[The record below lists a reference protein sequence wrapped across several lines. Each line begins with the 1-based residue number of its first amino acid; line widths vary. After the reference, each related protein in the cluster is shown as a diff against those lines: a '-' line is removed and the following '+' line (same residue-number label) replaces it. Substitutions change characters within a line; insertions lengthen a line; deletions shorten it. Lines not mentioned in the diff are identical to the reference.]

1 MAGQHG
7 ARGRRDQRR
16 KQPVNNIARNALI
29 GAPAVSGIER
39 SGTWIEPKKQEQKR
53 VAFARRLR
61 HEASDGGRSAR
72 WRSNLGEGAE
82 KCHRTAFFR
91 SEEHTSELKSLMRI
105 SYAVFCLK
113 KKKQPYKIDDTHDN
127 NPIPDTTNIIQ
138 QHHR

>member
-1 MAGQHG
+1 MAGQQG
-7 ARGRRDQRR
+7 ALRRRDQLR
-16 KQPVNNIARNALI
+16 KEAFNNIARNALI

-82 KCHRTAFFR
+82 KCH
-91 SEEHTSELKSLMRI
+91 
-105 SYAVFCLK
+105 
-113 KKKQPYKIDDTHDN
+113 KIGGASCRERVC
-127 NPIPDTTNIIQ
+127 Q
-138 QHHR
+138 YV

>member
-1 MAGQHG
+1 MAGQQG
-7 ARGRRDQRR
+7 ALRRRDQLR
-16 KQPVNNIARNALI
+16 KEAFNNIARNALI

-82 KCHRTAFFR
+82 KCHRTR
-91 SEEHTSELKSLMRI
+91 SEERRVGTECVSTCRSRW
-105 SYAVFCLK
+105 S
-113 KKKQPYKIDDTHDN
+113 PY
-127 NPIPDTTNIIQ
+127 
-138 QHHR
+138 R